1 MGFVTNVSLDVGDY
15 ATPGKPVVAL
25 IDSDSYRVDARNYN
39 TDTRRRRFRRTA
51 RL

>member
-15 ATPGKPVVAL
+15 ATRGKPVGAL
-25 IDSDSYRVDARNYN
+25 IDSDSYRK
-39 TDTRRRRFRRTA
+39 DTHRRRFCRTA